1 MLSRLWTQRQQ
12 ISKHSWQSHGN
23 SETSQTVSEALA
35 HQIATIGEN
44 MNIRRFAQVT
54 EENGMVS
61 AYTHMGGKIGVLVDV
76 VTDVVN
82 DAVKE
87 MAKNICHAGCSS
99 ETSVHKQ
106 C

>member
-1 MLSRLWTQRQQ
+1 MQRTRNSRAYVAQVAEQAMNTTAADIEAFLAEPW
-12 ISKHSWQSHGN
+12 KF
-23 SETSQTVSEALA
+23 ETSQTVSEALA

-76 VTDVVN
+76 VTRCC
-82 DAVKE
+82 E
-87 MAKNICHAGCSS
+87 
-99 ETSVHKQ
+99 
-106 C
+106 